1 MGKDNKSGREEI
13 IELAENP
20 NISPA
25 YKRFRLAG
33 IVCEE
38 LAKINELLMG
48 IYGKCFGVDA

>member
-33 IVCEE
+33 IETYSLPYDEVAA
-38 LAKINELLMG
+38 L
-48 IYGKCFGVDA
+48 VSSRW